1 MTRMRWGVVTA
12 VAALAA
18 VGVYAGSV
26 KLVEDDPPMR
36 PPKAGDVTGR
46 IRPAK
51 DISDIWAVNRFTK
64 KTYTRESFDKA
75 TGKFTFKNLP
85 GDAAYDICVSL
96 PEGRRVEGIDLSFTD
111 ARMVRLAAERRKQLG
126 LAPERTHA
134 FSQDDVDQMVK
145 WLGGIK
151 DFTDFRRALYVKGH
165 GRRATM
171 LLEGMRT
178 RAHHDSQGRHVW
190 RIELWYFENRFGGWE
205 KLNNQEQVLRRER
218 ILPEQW
224 RQIHVEYYPE
234 LSARVDENGF
244 AKPVDFEIPAKPDSS
259 RGRIPGTAP
268 EIKTKTHV
276 LGIDKKDDGG
286 KDLDL

>member
-1 MTRMRWGVVTA
+1 MIRMRWGVVTA
-12 VAALAA
+12 VASLAA
-18 VGVYAGSV
+18 LGVYAGGV

-36 PPKAGDVTGR
+36 PAKPGDVTGR
-46 IRPAK
+46 VRPAK
-51 DISDIWAVNRFTK
+51 DITDIWAVNRFTK
-64 KTYTRESFDKA
+64 KTHTRDSFDKT

-85 GDAAYDICVSL
+85 GDAAYDICLSL

-126 LAPERTHA
+126 LAPERAHA

-178 RAHHDSQGRHVW
+178 RDHHDSQGRLVW
-190 RIELWYFENRFGGWE
+190 RIELWYFENHFGGWE

-218 ILPEQW
+218 LLPEQW
-224 RQIHVEYYPE
+224 REIHVEYYPE
-234 LSARVDENGF
+234 LSAQVDENGF
-244 AKPVDFEIPAKPDSS
+244 AKPIDFEIPAKPDSS
-259 RGRIPGTAP
+259 RGRIPGTEP
-268 EIKTKTHV
+268 ELKTKTHV
-276 LGIDKKDDGG
+276 LGIDKKDAGDGTI
-286 KDLDL
+286 DL